1 MKKRDAWLWSREQL
15 WLRKNANIILL
26 ANQKII
32 QNYRINSDSWC
43 QRNWLKGITHILV
56 TGWETIRFQLKG
68 LFSETVL
75 KNGGQVVFQFKKPF
89 ILFAVVLH
97 YLRAW
102 TNVNKLSANYF
113 AIACQDVP
121 VSMPTQEG
129 EQSFL
134 IVLHQ
139 PKIKRL

>member
-1 MKKRDAWLWSREQL
+1 MRDNPLS
-15 WLRKNANIILL
+15 I
-26 ANQKII
+26 
-32 QNYRINSDSWC
+32 
-43 QRNWLKGITHILV
+43 KG
-56 TGWETIRFQLKG
+56 W
-68 LFSETVL
+68 FSETVL
-75 KNGGQVVFQFKKPF
+75 KNGRQVVLQFKKPF

-102 TNVNKLSANYF
+102 TNVNKLSAKYF
-113 AIACQDVP
+113 GIACQDVP